1 MGFCG
6 RSVMIESKTNQEYE
20 TIDLTP
26 NWENMYRWFM
36 NIKQTDLK
44 EFKRILKKDK
54 KDHNS
59 EGLTR
64 LIKMGKIKGWD
75 KKYKQTY

>member
-1 MGFCG
+1 MEQQYE
-6 RSVMIESKTNQEYE
+6 VAENDIDITPHWES
-20 TIDLTP
+20 L
-26 NWENMYRWFM
+26 YRWFLD
-36 NIKQTDLK
+36 IKKNDPK

-64 LIKMGKIKGWD
+64 LIKMGKLKGWD

>member
-1 MGFCG
+1 MYD
-6 RSVMIESKTNQEYE
+6 SKTNQEYE
-20 TIDLTP
+20 TVGTFDLNP

-64 LIKMGKIKGWD
+64 LIKMGKLKVGTKNTNKLIKLL
-75 KKYKQTY
+75 K

>member
-1 MGFCG
+1 MRINLFFYGF
-6 RSVMIESKTNQEYE
+6 
-20 TIDLTP
+20 L
-26 NWENMYRWFM
+26 W
-36 NIKQTDLK
+36 K

-64 LIKMGKIKGWD
+64 LIKMGKLKGWD